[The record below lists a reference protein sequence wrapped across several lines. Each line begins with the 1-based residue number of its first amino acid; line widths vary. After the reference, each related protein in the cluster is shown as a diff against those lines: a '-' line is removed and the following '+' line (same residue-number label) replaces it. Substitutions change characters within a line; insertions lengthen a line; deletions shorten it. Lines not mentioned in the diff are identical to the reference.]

1 MPVSLGLS
9 ANLRLRTRSGFTLIE
24 LLVVIAIIGILAGIL
39 FPAATS
45 AMNSAKSTIAKNQA
59 VQIASAITAYETE
72 YGHLPPTSGSP
83 SQIDATMVGILCSS
97 GDTNNPRGIIFL
109 DATAWKK
116 GKGGT
121 NSAGYCDPFSPTS
134 AYWVALDTGYSNSIT
149 VPTQP
154 NPPGAALGPET
165 NITKRIGVWTVFTN
179 GTQVKLINSW
189 D

>member
-9 ANLRLRTRSGFTLIE
+9 ANLRMRPRYGFTLIE

-45 AMNSAKSTIAKNQA
+45 AMNSAKATIAKNQA
-59 VQIASAITAYETE
+59 VQIASALTAYETE
-72 YGHLPPTSGSP
+72 YGHLPPSSGSP

-121 NSAGYCDPFSPTS
+121 TNTGFCDPWGNVYTT
-134 AYWVALDTGYSNSIT
+134 ALDTGYSNSIT
-149 VPTQP
+149 VPYQDRPGSPLTQ
-154 NPPGAALGPET
+154 T
-165 NITKRIGVWTVFTN
+165 NLSKHVGVWTIFTN
-179 GTQVKLINSW
+179 GTQVNLINSW

>member
-1 MPVSLGLS
+1 MPVPSGLS
-9 ANLRLRTRSGFTLIE
+9 SNLRMRPRYGFTLIE

-45 AMNSAKSTIAKNQA
+45 AMKSAKATIAKNQA
-59 VQIASAITAYETE
+59 VQIASALTAYETE
-72 YGHLPPTSGSP
+72 YGHLPPSSGSP
-83 SQIDATMVGILCSS
+83 SQIDAAMVGILCSS

-109 DATAWKK
+109 DATTWKK

-121 NSAGYCDPFSPTS
+121 NASGYCDPFSATS
-134 AYWVALDTGYSNSIT
+134 VYMVALDTGYSNSIS

-154 NPPGAALGPET
+154 TPGAALGPDT

-179 GTQVKLINSW
+179 GTQVKMVNSW